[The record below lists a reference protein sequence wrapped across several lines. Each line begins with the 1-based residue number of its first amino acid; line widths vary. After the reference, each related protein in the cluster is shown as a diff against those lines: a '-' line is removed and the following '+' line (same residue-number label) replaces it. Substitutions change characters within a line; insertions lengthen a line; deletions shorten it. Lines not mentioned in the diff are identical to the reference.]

1 MIRNYRETDSAA
13 IYELWQEVGTAM
25 GYAPLSRE
33 KLDGLLLKH
42 PDFSP
47 EHTFVWEEAGDIN
60 GFVNGCTGDHIP
72 RGDVRGYVTCLLLK
86 PPADTQENTEA
97 LLGAL
102 EQSFRERGR
111 QYSAVTFFNPIR
123 LPWILPGTEN
133 HQHNNVPGVATD
145 LALNGRMQ
153 SFGYR
158 EATRECAMYRSL
170 ADFSMPG
177 EILEKEKTMA
187 ARGYTVAQYDPRCHR
202 GLEEM
207 LAALENPLWCREIS
221 EAGKTGM
228 RLLVG
233 LCGNTCAGFT
243 GPIYPEKSGRGYFSG
258 IGVAPEYGHQGLGT
272 LLFYR
277 LLQEEKAAG
286 AAYMSLFT
294 GETNPAKKIYEGAGF
309 RTVRTFSVM
318 LKEL

>member
-1 MIRNYRETDSAA
+1 MIRNYRETDSSA
-13 IYELWQEVGTAM
+13 IYELWQEVATAM
-25 GYAPLSRE
+25 GYAPLTRE
-33 KLDGLLLKH
+33 KLDELLLKH
-42 PDFSP
+42 PDFST
-47 EHTFVWEEAGDIN
+47 EHTFVLEQAGAVS

-72 RGDVRGYVTCLLLK
+72 KGDVRGYVTCLLLK
-86 PPADTQENTEA
+86 PSVDTMEHTQE
-97 LLGAL
+97 LLSAL
-102 EQSFRERGR
+102 EQSFRDRGR
-111 QYSAVTFFNPIR
+111 KYSAVTFFNPIR
-123 LPWILPGTEN
+123 LPWIIPGTEQ
-133 HQHNNVPGVATD
+133 HQHNNAPGVATD
-145 LALNGRMQ
+145 LMLNGRMQ
-153 SFGYR
+153 SLGYR

-170 ADFSMPG
+170 ADFSMPS
-177 EILEKEKTMA
+177 EILEKQEKMA
-187 ARGYTVAQYDPRCHR
+187 TQGYTVAQYDPARHL

-207 LAALENPLWCREIS
+207 LAALENPLWCQEIS

-243 GPIYPEKSGRGYFSG
+243 GPIYPEESGRGYFAG
-258 IGVAPEYGHQGLGT
+258 IGVAPAYGRHGLGK

-277 LLQEEKAAG
+277 LLQEEKEAG

-294 GETNPAKKIYEGAGF
+294 GETNPAKNIYEAAGF